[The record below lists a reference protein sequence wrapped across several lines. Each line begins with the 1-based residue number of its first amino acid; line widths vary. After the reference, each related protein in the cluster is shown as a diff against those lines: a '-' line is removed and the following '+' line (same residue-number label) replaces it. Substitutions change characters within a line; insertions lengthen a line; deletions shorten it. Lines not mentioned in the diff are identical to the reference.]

1 MGYPTV
7 VCKGVLPMSFRI
19 RPFLCLLACVL
30 FLPLAAF
37 AEDCFTIDVD
47 ALDTSRLNDNA
58 YVSANLTAQAQGIRV
73 RKYISDSNEL
83 AARVRLTIQQAETSA
98 VVYDK
103 NYGYVS
109 GTFDSGTI
117 YLPFVD
123 NNVIPYLI
131 TLNIEN
137 WTYALPFMQYRPR
150 LTGNSA
156 CTVGLRLGEQ
166 NPALSDTWIM
176 GTMLDLDAL
185 RAQGSVSVSLCASN
199 QYLIGQAAISV
210 QGDRLRVDLSFAD
223 AAAVDL
229 QACAVYL
236 FPSVSGLT
244 SLNPAQIAQPAYA
257 PGQEIDITGQRSAL
271 LYLPCIV
278 SYNPS
283 DLPDFVYDPYA
294 GDLPNQRTLW
304 ADNLQGVTA
313 VQPAETATPEAP
325 FATPVAQINPE
336 EVSTPEAA
344 EPSPTP
350 EVFQSEEPTPE
361 PSADATLE
369 PCG

>member
-1 MGYPTV
+1 
-7 VCKGVLPMSFRI
+7 MSFRI
-19 RPFLCLLACVL
+19 RTFLCLLACVL

-98 VVYDK
+98 VVFDK

-156 CTVGLRLGEQ
+156 CTVGLRLGDQ
-166 NPALSDTWIM
+166 NPALSDAWIM

-185 RAQGSVSVSLCASN
+185 RAQGFFSVSLCASN
-199 QYLIGQAAISV
+199 QYLIGQATLTV
-210 QGDRLRVDLSFAD
+210 QGDRLRVDLSFED

-236 FPSVSGLT
+236 FSAVSSLT
-244 SLNPAQIAQPAYA
+244 TLNPAQIVQPAYA
-257 PGQEIDITGQRSAL
+257 PGQEIDITGLRTAL

-283 DLPDFVYDPYA
+283 GLRDFVYDPYA
-294 GDLPNQRTLW
+294 DDLSAQRTLW
-304 ADNLQGVTA
+304 ADNLQGITA
-313 VQPAETATPEAP
+313 MQPAEIPTAEPP
-325 FATPVAQINPE
+325 IPTPVAQINPE

-344 EPSPTP
+344 EPSPDG
-350 EVFQSEEPTPE
+350 FQSEEPMPE
-361 PSADATLE
+361 PSASATLE

>member
-1 MGYPTV
+1 MI
-7 VCKGVLPMSFRI
+7 LRI
-19 RPFLCLLACVL
+19 RTFLLLIACVL

-47 ALDTSRLNDNA
+47 ALDTGRLNDNA
-58 YVSANLTAQAQGIRV
+58 YVAENLTAQAQGVRV

-98 VVYDK
+98 VVFDK
-103 NYGYVS
+103 YYGYVS
-109 GTFDSGTI
+109 GTFDSGTL

-166 NPALSDTWIM
+166 NPALADAWIM
-176 GTMLDLDAL
+176 GTMLDLDVL
-185 RAQGSVSVSLCASN
+185 RAQGTASVSLCASN
-199 QYLIGQAAISV
+199 QYLIGQATITV
-210 QGDRLRVDLSFAD
+210 QGDRLRVNLSFED
-223 AAAVDL
+223 AAAVDV
-229 QACAVYL
+229 QSCAVYL
-236 FPSVSGLT
+236 FARVSSLT
-244 SLNPAQIAQPAYA
+244 SLNPAQITQPACV
-257 PGQEIDITGQRSAL
+257 PGQEIDIAGLRTAL
-271 LYLPCIV
+271 LYLPCTL

-283 DLPDFVYDPYA
+283 GLRDFVYDPYA
-294 GDLPNQRTLW
+294 DDLPNQRTLW
-304 ADNLQGVTA
+304 ANNLQGTPVA
-313 VQPAETATPEAP
+313 QPAETPTDEPP
-325 FATPVAQINPE
+325 TATPVAQINPE
-336 EVSTPEAA
+336 EVSTPETA

-350 EVFQSEEPTPE
+350 ETLFEEGPTPE
-361 PSADATLE
+361 PL
-369 PCG
+369 P